1 MQHRVHLKYIS
12 SSHALEKI
20 FTPQHIPRPLELQ
33 LCECPHP
40 FCGCE
45 ILRQMV
51 FLLVIPYLTY
61 LTYPYFNTVHHGII
75 TRFCSSTGA
84 GFRSHSCTRVTN
96 FAKSCPPASSGLV
109 IVGHILDRCLYL
121 RTIKRWSSILILYI
135 SYYMIIRYIYIYMYV
150 TMYIWLIIY
159 VWIPTEW

>member
-84 GFRSHSCTRVTN
+84 GFHNHSCTRVTN

-109 IVGHILDRCLYL
+109 KVGPYPRSLSIFKNNKEMIQYIDIVYI
-121 RTIKRWSSILILYI
+121 ILYD
-135 SYYMIIRYIYIYMYV
+135 YTIYIYMYV
-150 TMYIWLIIY
+150 TMYI
-159 VWIPTEW
+159 